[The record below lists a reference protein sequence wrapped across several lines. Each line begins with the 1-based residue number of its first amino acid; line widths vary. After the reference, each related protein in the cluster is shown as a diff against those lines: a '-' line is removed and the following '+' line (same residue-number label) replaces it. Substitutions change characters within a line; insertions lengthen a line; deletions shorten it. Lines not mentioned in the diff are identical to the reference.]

1 MTQKVKGTNKGFKIE
16 KQLVQNLNGNCFA
29 ELDKNHKKIIKKSF
43 EKFNE
48 NKKITCSS
56 VAGINKPDFEIK
68 IENKKNSYSFKTG
81 SGNSIHQ
88 ESLKTFLAFCRTLEG
103 SSQNLIECIKFFI
116 WTDGTT
122 DGTGRIQDRM
132 KKEVLRE
139 KYPEKLSVIKKFFF
153 KNKIRIIE
161 RILFSGRKSNKT
173 DYFIYKKEDDSYII
187 EKGNKVLE
195 KFENSESRIYGL
207 GSISFQTW
215 NPALKG
221 QTKKPRNVVQFK
233 WSKIEKDLEK

>member
-1 MTQKVKGTNKGFKIE
+1 MSD
-16 KQLVQNLNGNCFA
+16 QNT
-29 ELDKNHKKIIKKSF
+29 IKKT
-43 EKFNE
+43 E
-48 NKKITCSS
+48 
-56 VAGINKPDFEIK
+56 
-68 IENKKNSYSFKTG
+68 
-81 SGNSIHQ
+81 Q
-88 ESLKTFLAFCRTLEG
+88 ETLNTFLEFCRKLEG

-173 DYFIYKKEDDSYII
+173 DYFIYKKKDDSYII
-187 EKGNKVLE
+187 ERGDKVLK
-195 KFENSESRIYGL
+195 KFENSESGIYGL

-233 WSKIEKDLEK
+233 WGKIEKDLEK